1 MTQSTLLT
9 ATILVPIICGI
20 LCFILRNR
28 AIRTFLVTVN
38 ALILIG
44 SSIWLLTGGGFD
56 FTPEPY
62 WNTVITV
69 LDFAL
74 LTYFLYIGF
83 ASSSLAV
90 IVLALLQ
97 IVPLGYF
104 EYTQGHSLETSPSFK
119 VDQLAIIM
127 CLIISIVGSLISLYA
142 IRYMDEHEEH
152 LHLAKSRQPVF
163 FLFFILFL
171 GAMNALVFANSLM
184 WLYFFWEVTTL
195 ACYQL
200 IRHDLNAEAKN
211 NALRALWMNLIGGV
225 GFVVAIIMIQGTLN
239 TLSLAEIIHSQAGVV
254 MLIPLAL
261 LCLAGFTKSAQLPF
275 QNWLL
280 GAMVAP
286 TPVSALL
293 HSSTMVNAGVYL
305 LLRLAPAYQGT
316 SLSTMVMLIG
326 AFSFFVTAII
336 AMTQS
341 NAKKLLAYSTIGNL
355 GIIVMCAGLNTPL
368 AITAALILLV
378 FHAVSKGLLFMCA
391 GVIENNIR
399 SRDIEKMAELV
410 TRMPLTT
417 VITAIGI
424 ITMFLAPFGLLI
436 GKWATLEGAMN
447 ANTQWA
453 LIAAI
458 MLVLGSAATTVFW
471 TKYLGRL
478 INQPSFD
485 GTHPIEPLSFFYK
498 LPLISLVLIAI
509 ILSILV
515 APFYDTIIVPA
526 ITASYQNVIGT
537 GNWNIQILQIG
548 SFATWPLFIVVIAAL
563 LMPLLLLR
571 ARKEDIGP
579 VYMCGENAPAG
590 ACEFCSIADS
600 NEPLQTGGLYFSDMI
615 TEASLEKI
623 FTPVGIIMILVLFGL
638 LL

>member
-28 AIRTFLVTVN
+28 AIRTLLITVN
-38 ALILIG
+38 ALILIA
-44 SSIWLLTGGGFD
+44 SSVWLLTGGE
-56 FTPEPY
+56 FTFSPEPY
-62 WNTVITV
+62 WNTIITV

-83 ASSSLAV
+83 ASGNLAV
-90 IVLALLQ
+90 IVLSLLQ

-104 EYTQGHSLETSPSFK
+104 EYTQGHNLEASPSFV

-127 CLIISIVGSLISLYA
+127 CLVISIVGSLISLYA

-225 GFVVAIIMIQGTLN
+225 GFVVAIIMIQSSMS
-239 TLSLAEIIHSQAGVV
+239 TLSLTEVVHSPAGAA

-305 LLRLAPAYQGT
+305 LLRLAPAYKG
-316 SLSTMVMLIG
+316 SPLSTMVMLIG

-391 GVIENNIR
+391 GVIENKIH
-399 SRDIEKMAELV
+399 SRDIEKMSELI

-417 VITAIGI
+417 VITVIGI
-424 ITMFLAPFGLLI
+424 ITMFLAPFGLLV
-436 GKWATLEGAMN
+436 GKWATMEGAMQ

-453 LIAAI
+453 LIAVI

-478 INQPSFD
+478 INQSSFD
-485 GTHPIEPLSFFYK
+485 GKHPIEPLSFLYK
-498 LPLISLVLIAI
+498 LPLISLVLIAVI
-509 ILSILV
+509 MSILV
-515 APFYDTIIVPA
+515 APLYDTVIIPA
-526 ITASYQNVIGT
+526 VSAHYQAIVNT
-537 GNWNIQILQIG
+537 GSWNINIPQIG
-548 SFATWPLFIVVIAAL
+548 SFTTWPLFIVVIAAL

-571 ARKEDIGP
+571 SRRQDIGP

-600 NEPLQTGGLYFSDMI
+600 SEPLQTGGLYFSDTI
-615 TEASLEKI
+615 TEASMEKI
-623 FTPVGIIMILVLFGL
+623 FTPIGIIMILVLFGL